1 MHLFPRPGVKGQSQV
16 TDILNMCVSLNT
28 CVLML
33 MFMEVIFTKAYA
45 RIYNISKTKWNLLNL
60 IRAALVRV

>member
-1 MHLFPRPGVKGQSQV
+1 MHLLPRPGVNGQSQV

-33 MFMEVIFTKAYA
+33 TFMEVIFTKA
-45 RIYNISKTKWNLLNL
+45 
-60 IRAALVRV
+60 